1 MLLALFGS
9 TADALAISLAVCAP
23 AWSMLVHKLA
33 LCQLVF
39 LPFPLEQGLRYG
51 VEILTP
57 YILGGTIPV
66 EFLDA
71 QQRDERRFK
80 KVALVLFMVFLSV
93 LTTYVMQYIGYF
105 DLTLR

>member
-1 MLLALFGS
+1 M
-9 TADALAISLAVCAP
+9 P
-23 AWSMLVHKLA
+23 M
-33 LCQLVF
+33 
-39 LPFPLEQGLRYG
+39 
-51 VEILTP
+51 
-57 YILGGTIPV
+57 

-105 DLTLR
+105 DLTIR